1 MTSKELQMFGPLPLR
16 IMAGIAFIVAGLPK
30 FENISANQGFFDSLG
45 LPPELVLPIAL
56 LEVIGG
62 ILLIVGV
69 LTRITVSIFVLE
81 MIGATLVIW
90 SSQSF
95 AGGPLFKQAG
105 ILASSLLLAISI
117 SLLLIGPGRM
127 SIEWDVLKREIF
139 PRGKTL
145 VQKQRENSLERIL
158 AMIDWRHSF
167 RSSKIMFPNMI
178 DYQKC
183 VIKTDEFQNPN

>member
-1 MTSKELQMFGPLPLR
+1 
-16 IMAGIAFIVAGLPK
+16 
-30 FENISANQGFFDSLG
+30 
-45 LPPELVLPIAL
+45 
-56 LEVIGG
+56 
-62 ILLIVGV
+62 
-69 LTRITVSIFVLE
+69 
-81 MIGATLVIW
+81 MIDATLVIW

-95 AGGPLFKQAG
+95 AGGPLLKQAG
-105 ILASSLLLAISI
+105 ILVSSLLLAISI
-117 SLLLIGPGRM
+117 SFLLIGPGRM

-145 VQKQRENSLERIL
+145 VQKQRENRIL